1 MQEIKINSGFGRYP
15 VKDPITPPPTPEA
28 VEEEL
33 KKFPIP
39 FWRLTIGFVMGVFV
53 ALTFAQYWQNKH
65 YGELIRLQEVIKSDI
80 STMERNTEQVKWLVT
95 RNEELA
101 NNVDNNV
108 LKLSDEIAKLRI
120 KRGVVVNK

>member
-1 MQEIKINSGFGRYP
+1 MKELNVNTGFGRFP
-15 VKDPITPPPTPEA
+15 VKDPIVSTEK

-33 KKFPIP
+33 KKFPMP
-39 FWRLTIGFVMGVFV
+39 FWRLTFGFLMGMIV

-65 YGELIRLQEVIKSDI
+65 YGELIRLQEAIKSDI

-101 NNVDNNV
+101 NNVDGNV